1 IFEERRLLVG
11 KWFDKWNSDQR
22 KKVLADLLSKS
33 KIKQMEFA
41 SDLISK
47 KVPVY
52 HEDFTKTLPRVI
64 SLYIFSFLD
73 PRSLCRCARVCWYW
87 KLISEVDQLWMI
99 KCIRLGW
106 QLPFVPSPYEV
117 GVWKRLYIE
126 NIVSLQY
133 LRPKPQYKPIP
144 KPRSSKNSPRND
156 STQSSPKRGIFG
168 AISPIESQR
177 NQAPPELPIDDL
189 NKLDLDDR
197 PDSHRSRKPPTP
209 KRNTKPKERSWK
221 GPSPVPK
228 DIWRYNY
235 FDNENEVDKI
245 NRLRRRGDHGPESDE
260 MIRQARNKVKTG
272 KAKRSSSLSRLAT
285 KKFVDSSPLP
295 GDMRPDWAK
304 QPDGM
309 AFMNGTYSGA
319 GEGPVLDASIRPQP
333 VRPPRKR
340 SPDRT
345 NRDPPTTELFPDR
358 PWQVPR
364 HREDSDSDT

>member
-1 IFEERRLLVG
+1 MSNAAKNRLKSTWTPLNNDETNSKIFEERRLLVG

-133 LRPKPQYKPIP
+133 LRPK
-144 KPRSSKNSPRND
+144 
-156 STQSSPKRGIFG
+156 
-168 AISPIESQR
+168 
-177 NQAPPELPIDDL
+177 APPELPIDDL